1 MPHAHASS
9 SYPTSHAGVGRARA
23 LGDSD
28 HRILLRLGDALAAT
42 LAVAGALVL
51 WNVMRSAPL
60 TPAAVTDYALWFVLV
75 VPWMLLLMPAHRPAA
90 LFSLRTT
97 AAAAAHAAVTGAM
110 LYVLVFFLA
119 PRGLLPR
126 LVVLYFLTFAFALTL
141 AWRFVYVQ
149 AFTRALRRTPVG
161 IVGDGEAARRIADVL
176 RTTMPNKDVTAL
188 VGERVSPP
196 EPGAGLPATVNVD
209 DLERLVAERRISE
222 LILAHDGTLPPALI
236 RAVVHAQERGVD
248 VTRMP
253 DVYERLLNRIPIRHL
268 GPDVVLASSG
278 DAAGDLFRFAKRAVD
293 IAAGGIGCAAC
304 LLLLPVLGAAVW
316 LDVGSPILYRQERVG
331 RAGRRF
337 ELLKFRTMGR
347 DAERDGPQ
355 WARPGDPRVSPC
367 GRFLRRYCLDEL
379 PQFWNVLKGEM
390 SLVGPRP
397 ERPAFVDELAG
408 AIPFY
413 RERLVVR
420 PGLTG
425 WAQVN
430 HPYGRSLDDA
440 AAKLEYDLY
449 YVKHRSLLLDL
460 LIALRTA
467 GAILAF
473 DKR

>member
-1 MPHAHASS
+1 MPHAHPPSS
-9 SYPTSHAGVGRARA
+9 FPTSHVRAGRVRA

-28 HRILLRLGDALAAT
+28 HRLLLRLGDALAAT
-42 LAVAGALVL
+42 VAVAGALMVWSFMQAAPFDPAYVL
-51 WNVMRSAPL
+51 ENG
-60 TPAAVTDYALWFVLV
+60 LWFLLV
-75 VPWMLLLMPAHRPAA
+75 APWMLLLMPAHRPAA

-97 AAAAAHAAVTGAM
+97 AAAAAHAVVTGAM
-110 LYVLVFFLA
+110 LYVLIFFLA

-161 IVGDGEAARRIADVL
+161 IVGDGKAAHLIADVL

-196 EPGAGLPATVNVD
+196 DPDAGLPATVNVD
-209 DLERLVAERRISE
+209 GLERLVVGRRVSE

-236 RAVVHAQERGVD
+236 RAVVHAQEQGVD

-253 DVYERLLNRIPIRHL
+253 DVYERLLNRVPIRHL

-347 DAERDGPQ
+347 DAEPDGPQ
-355 WARPGDPRVSPC
+355 WARPGDPRVSRC

-397 ERPAFVDELAG
+397 ERPAFVDELAS

-430 HPYGRSLDDA
+430 HPYGRSLEDA
-440 AAKLEYDLY
+440 ATKLEYDLY

>member
-51 WNVMRSAPL
+51 WSVMRSAPL
-60 TPAAVTDYALWFVLV
+60 TPAVVTDYALWFVLV

-97 AAAAAHAAVTGAM
+97 AAAAAHAVVTGAM

-161 IVGDGEAARRIADVL
+161 IVGDGKAARLIADVL

-188 VGERVSPP
+188 VGERVSAP

-236 RAVVHAQERGVD
+236 RAVVHAQEQGVD

-253 DVYERLLNRIPIRHL
+253 DVYERLLNRVPIRHL

-316 LDVGSPILYRQERVG
+316 LDLGSPILYRQERVG

-347 DAERDGPQ
+347 DAEPDGPQ
-355 WARPGDPRVSPC
+355 WALPGDPRVSRC

-397 ERPAFVDELAG
+397 ERPAFVDDLAG

-430 HPYGRSLDDA
+430 HPYGRSLEDA
-440 AAKLEYDLY
+440 ATKLEYDLY